1 MSLFAVS
8 YRYAAGSEAGRDE
21 HRPLH
26 LEFLQGLFDSGQL
39 VVSGPT
45 DPTGA
50 EPGAMLI
57 IRGDSADQVDQ
68 LMAQDPFAERGYVER
83 VVREWAVKFGAAR
96 LEPGSAA
103 ASTAGSAAPASTA
116 PAEAE

>member
-96 LEPGSAA
+96 LEPA
-103 ASTAGSAAPASTA
+103 SAAPASSA
-116 PAEAE
+116 PVEAE